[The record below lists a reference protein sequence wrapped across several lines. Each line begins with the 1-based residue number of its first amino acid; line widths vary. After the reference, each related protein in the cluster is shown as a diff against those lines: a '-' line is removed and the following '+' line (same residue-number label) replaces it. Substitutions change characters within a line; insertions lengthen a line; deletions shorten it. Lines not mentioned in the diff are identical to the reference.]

1 MKPRLEDIGNK
12 STLTLGA
19 LLGALALSHL
29 QKLAQ
34 WIYNLLM
41 YIHSFGRH
49 HAGRKMG

>member
-19 LLGALALSHL
+19 LDLSHL